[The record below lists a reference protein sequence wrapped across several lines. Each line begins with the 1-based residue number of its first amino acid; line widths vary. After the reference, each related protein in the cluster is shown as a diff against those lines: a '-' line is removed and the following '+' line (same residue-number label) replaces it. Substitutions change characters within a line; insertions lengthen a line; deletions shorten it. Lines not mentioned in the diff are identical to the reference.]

1 MDQSLLQNARQSN
14 RLKFK
19 KSRDLKY
26 LRKSITLKI
35 PECFVNTQNFLKN
48 LFFVETLLNNFL
60 TIARLFIELESQRRL
75 IFQLESLTFLFLLKI
90 VRGFVIQ
97 IFSNDCSMKN
107 NLNKEAKGEKKFLQ
121 LIFKSSSSL
130 LKLKP

>member
-1 MDQSLLQNARQSN
+1 MDQSLLQNAGKSN

-19 KSRDLKY
+19 KISRPQIFAKKHHVEDSRVFCQYSKFSQ
-26 LRKSITLKI
+26 KS
-35 PECFVNTQNFLKN
+35 
-48 LFFVETLLNNFL
+48 FFVETLLNNFL
-60 TIARLFIELESQRRL
+60 TIVRLFIELEPQRRL

-107 NLNKEAKGEKKFLQ
+107 NLNKEAKGEKNFLQ
-121 LIFKSSSSL
+121 HILEVLHPF
-130 LKLKP
+130 